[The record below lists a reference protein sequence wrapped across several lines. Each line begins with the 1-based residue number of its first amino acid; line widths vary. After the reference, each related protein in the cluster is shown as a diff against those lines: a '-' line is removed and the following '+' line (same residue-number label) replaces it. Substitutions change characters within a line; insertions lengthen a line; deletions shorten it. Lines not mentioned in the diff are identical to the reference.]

1 MLPETSSIDIQKD
14 NDHGTSFIS
23 HMMFCPNKLNFVKA
37 PVCSCDA
44 PIAGH

>member
-14 NDHGTSFIS
+14 NDHGTSFIFPHDVLS
-23 HMMFCPNKLNFVKA
+23 KLNFVKA